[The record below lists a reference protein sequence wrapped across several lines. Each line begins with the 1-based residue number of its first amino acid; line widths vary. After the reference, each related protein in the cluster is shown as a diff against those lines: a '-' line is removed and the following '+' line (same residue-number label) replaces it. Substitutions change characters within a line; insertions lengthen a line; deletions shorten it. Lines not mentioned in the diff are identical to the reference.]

1 MPTKRCCTSDDCLNT
16 IACIWVGQSESA
28 APFFLLHVIHFFNV
42 QTNTKMSNQ
51 KITLPT
57 GNTPRTVQVPPF
69 LIEYTSE
76 LDLYLEL
83 KRSFT
88 EMFCEW
94 VVSANFK
101 CRSEDQDYSPEIY
114 MYVQELFGEMYRA
127 QKDGKTEIILT
138 LSSN

>member
-1 MPTKRCCTSDDCLNT
+1 
-16 IACIWVGQSESA
+16 
-28 APFFLLHVIHFFNV
+28 
-42 QTNTKMSNQ
+42 MSNQ

-69 LIEYTSE
+69 LVEYTSE
-76 LDLYLEL
+76 LDLFLEL